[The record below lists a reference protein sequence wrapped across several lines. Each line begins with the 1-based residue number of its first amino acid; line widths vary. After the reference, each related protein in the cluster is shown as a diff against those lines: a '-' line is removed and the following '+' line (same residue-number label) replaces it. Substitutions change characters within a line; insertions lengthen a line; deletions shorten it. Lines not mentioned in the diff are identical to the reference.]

1 LGRLAAFL
9 FRCEKGLLM
18 KLADILIEDLR
29 PKLRVVPSTARV
41 VRHGA
46 PTSMTLHWN
55 GPAVKAFGDP
65 DGEIKQILGPDLNR
79 HINYLGADSLQY
91 HFCILSDGS
100 IWQTRDL
107 NLEAWHCGHKA
118 GNRWSIA
125 VHFVLGKG
133 QVPTLAQWAAAE
145 WLFEGLI
152 GEFGMAGRE
161 VVKGHLEWKESECP
175 GPYLME
181 RLRAWREARPGVRR
195 YQVIVGIDFAAVR
208 EGRSTKFPIALDGEA
223 MLAPGAIVEIDDVSD
238 TWAHLASGL
247 GFVHMSLL
255 REVR

>member
-1 LGRLAAFL
+1 
-9 FRCEKGLLM
+9 M

-29 PKLRVVPSTARV
+29 PKLRVVKSKARV
-41 VRHGA
+41 VRPGV
-46 PTSMTLHWN
+46 PTTITAHWN
-55 GPAVKAFGDP
+55 GPAVKGFGDIDAELRQIRVP
-65 DGEIKQILGPDLNR
+65 DTDW
-79 HINYLGADSLQY
+79 HINHLGADSLQY

-125 VHFVLGKG
+125 VHFPLGKG
-133 QVPTLAQWAAAE
+133 QVPTVAQWAAAE
-145 WLFEGLI
+145 WLFEGII

-161 VVKGHLEWKESECP
+161 VVKGHMEWKATECP
-175 GPYLME
+175 GPDLMT

-223 MLAPGAIVEIDDVSD
+223 TLAPGAIIEIDDV
-238 TWAHLASGL
+238 TERWAHLASGL